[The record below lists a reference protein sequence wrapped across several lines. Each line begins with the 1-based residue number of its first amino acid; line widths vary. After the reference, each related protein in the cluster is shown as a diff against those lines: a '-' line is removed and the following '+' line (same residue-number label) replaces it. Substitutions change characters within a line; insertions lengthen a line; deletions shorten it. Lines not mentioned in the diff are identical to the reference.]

1 MRTTLTIDDQIARR
15 LKEAAHR
22 SGKSFKEVV
31 NETLRKGLIARQ
43 AMPQIRPYRIEP
55 SSLGAVRSG
64 VDLDQALQLADR
76 LEDAEVARK
85 LQMKK

>member
-1 MRTTLTIDDQIARR
+1 M
-15 LKEAAHR
+15 
-22 SGKSFKEVV
+22 
-31 NETLRKGLIARQ
+31 
-43 AMPQIRPYRIEP
+43 EP